1 MIFSDIFWK
10 YNCKV
15 AIEYDGLQISYDE
28 LCDKVNYFS
37 KLLLREGV
45 KVGSKI
51 LIKSEKCPDLVYFI
65 FAIWNLGA
73 TYVPLSYDAN
83 HDYETMLI
91 NELSPDFIIKISKDS
106 NQIEKVGSHYRK
118 IIDSQLTEN
127 LFCNSSHDTAYILF
141 SSGTTGQPKGAKIS
155 YKNLNNLCSWI
166 ECFFSAEEV
175 SHVVWGA
182 SISFDLSILELIV
195 TFLHGGTLYIKQT
208 LLEINQTS
216 DISLSCIFAT
226 PTVFDNLNGDKLNTF
241 KLKTIFLGGETL
253 HPAKAN
259 KIRNNYNSV
268 RLINAYGP
276 TENTIV
282 STVYEITD
290 SIQNSRV
297 PIGKPIKGVSYEIWN
312 DSGIE
317 KMEGELILFGE
328 NLGSGYTLEKLNNE
342 YFGIKDGKKFFRT
355 GDLVRRNH
363 LDQLEYLGRKDFEI
377 KINGQK
383 ANLQGIESII
393 MKYPSIK
400 DAIVVKNDQNILESY
415 IIVEDGSN
423 LDTNS
428 LRNFLLSYLPSYSV
442 PSKINIVSNF
452 KFNNSGKKIA
462 ISSNY
467 IPKYDHNE
475 KLDFKEYLI
484 NSLSEMCGIQ
494 VKEEDDFFSVGGDSI
509 RGMILIMELN
519 SKFNIDIP
527 INELMR
533 VPNFLTLI
541 ENFKKNQYIKD
552 INYTNKVTFRKEI
565 IELLKLNDTQELEDR
580 HYNECFAV
588 RILQDNGYLES
599 LEQKITI
606 FKNLISTIEP
616 TNEGYSYTERKDL
629 IKNIVTK
636 QFFDYKYDYNNFLR
650 NIKTDICYKF
660 HLRTELPIKINIL
673 HYKDCIV
680 INFVIHHIAIDELTK
695 LKLFESLFYD
705 GEVLT
710 NISLY
715 PSLKKESFKKENE
728 FWKNYLNKS
737 YSINFST
744 DFNRNPINNHLG
756 NRVYSKIENFSD
768 ILEKK
773 SRYLKVSEFSFL
785 YTITAICFQVIM
797 EDSPLIGIPSNN
809 RNLYKVN
816 PNELGYYVQVVPTI
830 FEFPSNNAFAE
841 VVKSTHDMLQQLL
854 LNQTPDL
861 NDIMKNTR
869 IDDSFTDSIC
879 PIMMT
884 YENNSLEHDNLEEL
898 MVFNDFSQNDITV
911 LYKKNK
917 NDLQIVIEYNET
929 IYRRS
934 TILAIENML
943 KTIIN
948 NIEANLF
955 ANINDINLTTQVQL
969 PQPKNNLHE
978 SQIASI
984 SELVNKSFEQNSS
997 RIALERGDS
1006 FITYE
1011 ELKNLSDK
1019 VMAIIY
1025 NIFLNKMDF
1034 KQTVLVYC
1042 CSDFESIIVII
1053 SLLRLGIN
1061 FCCITKETPKERIK
1075 KIVEICQSQYC
1086 ITMKD
1091 EVSAF
1096 YSDFNLEVINPSN
1109 IDFDYKLASSSFD
1122 SHSVREDD
1130 LAYTIFTSGSTGE
1143 PKAIDISQV
1152 SLSYH
1157 ILSAIQT
1164 YDIDYSSKILQISS
1178 ITFDVAMSDILCSI
1192 VSGGSLVLIEESMH
1206 YNPRKISEIIS
1217 KNEITHINCTPTF
1230 LKSLNKDDLSNLKII
1245 NLGGEVASKSLIEEW
1260 RDKVQLFISYGP
1272 SECTICTS
1280 AVSVNENTH
1289 HSTIGYPIGYNKYYV
1304 CDKNGRIL
1312 PSGIPGYLFITGPQ
1326 LMRGYRGIAS
1336 GLTHLRFNE
1345 EMILAFNTGD
1355 IVKLE
1360 EDLSY
1365 TFIERSGSLTKINGN
1380 RISLKEIDYELE
1392 KCHNIMNAATIIHK
1406 NELCSFIVSDELVN
1420 FEEISNSLSLVLP
1433 MYMIPQ
1439 NYFYIEKIPITVSG
1453 KVNYKSLQQ
1462 LIENKE
1468 FEVRKLTYTENEL
1481 MLIWK
1486 DILNFEGKILPNTSF
1501 YEIGGNSLY
1510 YSILI
1515 NHIFKKWNVMIEI
1528 HQIASL
1534 RTLSRISNFIDI
1546 NKITVLETEQD
1557 FKGKYNEHIW

>member
-1 MIFSDIFWK
+1 MINKEVYKYIMSMREKNIYFSLESGRLVTSTKYSDI
-10 YNCKV
+10 
-15 AIEYDGLQISYDE
+15 EM
-28 LCDKVNYFS
+28 
-37 KLLLREGV
+37 
-45 KVGSKI
+45 
-51 LIKSEKCPDLVYFI
+51 EKKDI
-65 FAIWNLGA
+65 
-73 TYVPLSYDAN
+73 
-83 HDYETMLI
+83 DYI
-91 NELSPDFIIKISKDS
+91 RKNKQDIIKTLWF
-106 NQIEKVGSHYRK
+106 IEKR
-118 IIDSQLTEN
+118 D
-127 LFCNSSHDTAYILF
+127 
-141 SSGTTGQPKGAKIS
+141 GTSIPE
-155 YKNLNNLCSWI
+155 LNESDYDKDLP
-166 ECFFSAEEV
+166 V
-175 SHVVWGA
+175 S
-182 SISFDLSILELIV
+182 F
-195 TFLHGGTLYIKQT
+195 QQRR
-208 LLEINQTS
+208 LL
-216 DISLSCIFAT
+216 
-226 PTVFDNLNGDKLNTF
+226 
-241 KLKTIFLGGETL
+241 
-253 HPAKAN
+253 
-259 KIRNNYNSV
+259 
-268 RLINAYGP
+268 
-276 TENTIV
+276 
-282 STVYEITD
+282 ITD
-290 SIQNSRV
+290 SISENGSEYNSIEFIRLRGNLNIKRFVSAIRSIIADTEIFRTVYCRNGDDYTQRV
-297 PIGKPIKGVSYEIWN
+297 RNSNSLDEYINLHYVKEERQVKLFLDEEINHRFNLFIEIPLRVKILCVSENVCYVIFNFHHICWDAQTSNIFFSRLTAIYNGDDFKSEINSYREYSNWQRNLLKDDILDSILNFWN
-312 DSGIE
+312 NKLTRDSYSS
-317 KMEGELILFGE
+317 
-328 NLGSGYTLEKLNNE
+328 NLPFDYKDRKSKTSDTVEHFFTNKLNN
-342 YFGIKDGKKFFRT
+342 
-355 GDLVRRNH
+355 
-363 LDQLEYLGRKDFEI
+363 
-377 KINGQK
+377 
-383 ANLQGIESII
+383 
-393 MKYPSIK
+393 
-400 DAIVVKNDQNILESY
+400 VVKKLSKKNNVTPY
-415 IIVEDGSN
+415 IIYETALVLLIHIFSDATFVTTGSPYFNRETLNFQNTIGFFVNMLIIDQEVSGED
-423 LDTNS
+423 TV
-428 LRNFLLSYLPSYSV
+428 REF
-442 PSKINIVSNF
+442 
-452 KFNNSGKKIA
+452 
-462 ISSNY
+462 
-467 IPKYDHNE
+467 
-475 KLDFKEYLI
+475 
-484 NSLSEMCGIQ
+484 
-494 VKEEDDFFSVGGDSI
+494 I
-509 RGMILIMELN
+509 R
-519 SKFNIDIP
+519 
-527 INELMR
+527 
-533 VPNFLTLI
+533 
-541 ENFKKNQYIKD
+541 
-552 INYTNKVTFRKEI
+552 KV
-565 IELLKLNDTQELEDR
+565 
-580 HYNECFAV
+580 
-588 RILQDNGYLES
+588 
-599 LEQKITI
+599 
-606 FKNLISTIEP
+606 
-616 TNEGYSYTERKDL
+616 
-629 IKNIVTK
+629 
-636 QFFDYKYDYNNFLR
+636 
-650 NIKTDICYKF
+650 
-660 HLRTELPIKINIL
+660 
-673 HYKDCIV
+673 IV

-1091 EVSAF
+1091 EVSEF

-1439 NYFYIEKIPITVSG
+1439 NYFCIEKIPITVSG